1 MFTYGVT
8 ICVKLNPS
16 TKVTL
21 SFVLKL
27 GVTSAKVDLLKKC
40 QQAVWPLVALLG
52 LCGYLMNQEAK
63 WI

>member
-16 TKVTL
+16 TKVTF

-27 GVTSAKVDLLKKC
+27 GVTSAKVDLLKKMSTSC
-40 QQAVWPLVALLG
+40 MATSSAIG
-52 LCGYLMNQEAK
+52 IM
-63 WI
+63 WISDESGS